1 MKNSIKYE
9 HIAHYR
15 TSHVVNR
22 QEKEIIFALHGYG
35 QLSEFFLK
43 KLSSLFSEDRL
54 FVVPEATN
62 YAYLEGFSGRV
73 GANWMTRHER
83 ESAIL
88 NNYHFLNKILE
99 TLWIKYSEKPK
110 LKVLGFSQG
119 TATATRWVSQLSI
132 PVESLIL
139 WGGGFAH
146 DLEPSKTKERLKDCN
161 CYLAFGDQ
169 DNFITADSIQKQAEL
184 VKELGI
190 NAKKVPY
197 NGGHEINIELLG
209 SLLIHKVS

>member
-1 MKNSIKYE
+1 
-9 HIAHYR
+9 
-15 TSHVVNR
+15 VVNR

-35 QLSEFFLK
+35 QLSEFFLRK
-43 KLSSLFSEDRL
+43 FSPLFREDRI

-83 ESAIL
+83 EAAIV
-88 NNYHFLNKILE
+88 NNNHFLNAVLE
-99 TLWIKYSEKPK
+99 SLWIKYSDKPK

-119 TATATRWVSQLSI
+119 AATATRWVSQLSI
-132 PVESLIL
+132 PVDSLIL

-146 DLEPSKTKERLKDCN
+146 DLEPAKANEKLKGSH
-161 CYLAFGDQ
+161 CYLAIGDQ
-169 DNFITADSIQKQAEL
+169 DAFITAESLQKQDQL

-190 NAKKVPY
+190 KAQKVQY
-197 NGGHEINIELLG
+197 KGGHEIDVELLERI
-209 SLLIHKVS
+209 LVHQVS